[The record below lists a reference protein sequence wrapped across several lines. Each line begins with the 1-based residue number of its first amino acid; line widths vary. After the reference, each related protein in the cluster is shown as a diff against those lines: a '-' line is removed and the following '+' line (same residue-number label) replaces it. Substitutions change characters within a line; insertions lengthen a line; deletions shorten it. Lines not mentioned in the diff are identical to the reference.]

1 MKPFLSAVFAVSA
14 FSFAAQAEDAGI
26 DLVPFDGTYEDASFA
41 VENAILNEGLVIDYV
56 SHVGDM
62 LARTK
67 EDVGGS
73 VDLYKAAD
81 VYLFCSAVVSR
92 KVMEADPLNIAHC
105 PYGVFVIET
114 ENGVSIGHR
123 QYPDGPMQEVEA
135 LLDGIVKEAASFN

>member
-1 MKPFLSAVFAVSA
+1 MKIFLSAVLALSLFPL
-14 FSFAAQAEDAGI
+14 AAQAEDAGI
-26 DLVPFDGTYEDASFA
+26 DLVPFDGSYEDASFA

-67 EDVGGS
+67 EDVGGRA
-73 VDLYKAAD
+73 DLFKAAD

-114 ENGVSIGHR
+114 GDGVSIGHR
-123 QYPDGPMQEVEA
+123 QYPEGPMQEVEA
-135 LLDGIVKEAASFN
+135 LLDGIVSEAAASN